1 MKTYKKTT
9 IIHYNEIYKNHLII
23 SFNHLI
29 IFFTLFITYVLL
41 RTTYAKIRTIHTRLY
56 ITTLLYTTLSHT
68 GIKRLK
74 RNTTTT
80 SIKTFLFVVGTF
92 IYFITIRPTNSNTT
106 HDRIYY
112 YDIIISNPSLTSS
125 DFFWFFVST
134 GFT

>member
-1 MKTYKKTT
+1 MKY
-9 IIHYNEIYKNHLII
+9 IYKP
-23 SFNHLI
+23 FNHLI
-29 IFFTLFITYVLL
+29 IFFTLFITYVWL

-56 ITTLLYTTLSHT
+56 ITTLLYTTLSYT

-92 IYFITIRPTNSNTT
+92 IYFITIRPINSNTT

-125 DFFWFFVST
+125 DFFCFFVST

>member
-9 IIHYNEIYKNHLII
+9 NIHYNEIYINHLII

-29 IFFTLFITYVLL
+29 IFFTLFITYALL

-80 SIKTFLFVVGTF
+80 SIKTFLLVDGTF

-112 YDIIISNPSLTSS
+112 YDIIISNPSLTSLTSS
-125 DFFWFFVST
+125 DFF
-134 GFT
+134 